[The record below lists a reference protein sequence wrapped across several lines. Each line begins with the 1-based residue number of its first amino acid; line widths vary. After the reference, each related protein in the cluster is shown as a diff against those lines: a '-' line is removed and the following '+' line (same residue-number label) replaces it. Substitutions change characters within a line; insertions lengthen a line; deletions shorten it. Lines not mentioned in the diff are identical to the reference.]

1 MYNCRVIYQAPWI
14 FIARWPKKAKIKNV
28 FTFTA
33 SNVLST
39 RSPFIREFTS
49 VPLCLRK
56 RTQTLQRSTPR
67 LAVTVSL
74 LRRRAERLSAHYTV
88 GYSVLRASRC
98 PYLMK
103 LRNSSLSASQS
114 GLIRHL
120 IKSMASIKTSTPSG
134 TASRLRAPKL
144 QH

>member
-14 FIARWPKKAKIKNV
+14 FIVRWPKEAKIKKV

-33 SNVLST
+33 SSVLST

-88 GYSVLRASRC
+88 GYSALRAPRC

-103 LRNSSLSASQS
+103 LRNSSLSASRS

-120 IKSMASIKTSTPSG
+120 IKSAASIKTSTLSG
-134 TASRLRAPKL
+134 MASRLRAPKL

>member
-1 MYNCRVIYQAPWI
+1 MYNCRVIHQAPWI
-14 FIARWPKKAKIKNV
+14 FIVRWPKKAKIKKV
-28 FTFTA
+28 FTFTP
-33 SNVLST
+33 SSVPLT
-39 RSPFIREFTS
+39 RSSFIRGFTS

-56 RTQTLQRSTPR
+56 RTQTLQRSTAR

-88 GYSVLRASRC
+88 GYSVLWAPRC

-103 LRNSSLSASQS
+103 LRNSSPSASRS

-120 IKSMASIKTSTPSG
+120 IKSATSIKTSTLSG
-134 TASRLRAPKL
+134 TASRLRDPKL